1 MSAHCSDNPQIKVG
15 AGFIELGEI
24 PTYRG
29 PRFFL
34 LGREL
39 SSRPVPGIS
48 RLFLLSVGLKTNR
61 ERNFMPISAKS

>member
-48 RLFLLSVGLKTNR
+48 
-61 ERNFMPISAKS
+61 